1 MFELCERLVL
11 IQDYTRCFNHEN
23 DTLLIPRSY
32 QKGNLSVNDVQG
44 EGMEISHSESEGPD
58 GRKTGLLF
66 ECTLPSSVCLL
77 NLLDIL
83 SYYNFIKCFAT

>member
-11 IQDYTRCFNHEN
+11 IQDYTRCLNHEN

-32 QKGNLSVNDVQG
+32 QKGNLSVKDVQG

-58 GRKTGLLF
+58 GRKTELLF

-83 SYYNFIKCFAT
+83 IY